1 MQYRNDQTGR
11 PISLLGYGCMR
22 FTRKGAGIDLEKAER
37 EVLAAIGAGV
47 NYFDTAYIYPGSEAA
62 LGEILDRNHCRDQ
75 VRIATKLPQ
84 YLVRGKGDFERYF
97 SEELR
102 RLRTDHVD
110 FYLMHMLTDVE
121 SWHKL
126 EAAGV
131 REWLDAKRA
140 AGQIGQVGFS
150 FHGNTEMF
158 KKLLEVYPWN
168 FCQIQYNY
176 LDEHSQAG
184 RAGLEAAAAKG
195 LPVIIMEPL
204 RGGKLVNL
212 LPPEAKRLFAESPRG
227 WTPAEWALRW
237 LWDQPAVTCVLSGMN
252 DLEMIEENC
261 RIADEVQPGA
271 LTQEDFALLERV
283 KTAIQQRVK
292 APCTGC
298 GYCMPCPKGVDIP
311 GAFRCYNEMFTE
323 HKRTGRREYWQV
335 VGLRKEPAFAT
346 QCVGCGKCES
356 HCPQHLPIRALL
368 KEADRALRPPHYRVA
383 GWVARKFLFGRKA
396 GGPADGLFCRG
407 GFHIRPA
414 RGGMVICG
422 VVMRLSVGA
431 GIARPRKFPSP

>member
-252 DLEMIEENC
+252 DLKMIEENC

-271 LTQEDFALLERV
+271 LTKEDFALLERV
-283 KTAIQQRVK
+283 KTAIQRRVK

-396 GGPADGLFCRG
+396 
-407 GFHIRPA
+407 
-414 RGGMVICG
+414 
-422 VVMRLSVGA
+422 
-431 GIARPRKFPSP
+431 